1 MVSEFREVDT
11 PPTRYFLQYGDDIVI
26 PLRASPVTIGRSAS
40 CDLVLND
47 GLISRRHASVSVT
60 SEGVVVEDLGSING
74 VYVDGHRIPGRWVLH
89 ADGWLTIAGHHVRIF
104 HSNVVQGTDRNALTA
119 ARHDFTETADPARAS
134 AAAVPERFDDA
145 PVAAEVESYSEAT
158 RRGNVIVLLGPV
170 VDKMLA
176 AGQAQEAAALF
187 GARLRAVLADAQ
199 RTRRVDAESIGPAAQ
214 YAVKLAAATGHA
226 DWVDYIFELYLIAA
240 RPPAVEIVDELHN
253 LIRRLPPIKLGGL
266 RQLLA
271 TLDQRASQLSAS
283 ERFALQR
290 LRGLERVAAS
300 R

>member
-1 MVSEFREVDT
+1 VDT
-11 PPTRYFLQYGDDIVI
+11 QTRYFLQYGDDVVI
-26 PLRASPVTIGRSAS
+26 PLRESPVTIGRSAT

-60 SEGVVVEDLGSING
+60 DEGVVVEDLGSING
-74 VYVDGHRIPGRWVLH
+74 VFVDGHRIPGRWVMH
-89 ADGWLTIAGHHVRIF
+89 ADGWVTIAGHHVRIF
-104 HSNVVQGTDRNALTA
+104 RSDKLQVSDRNALTA
-119 ARHDFTETADPARAS
+119 ARHDFTETAESAARAS
-134 AAAVPERFDDA
+134 AHAVPERFEEA
-145 PVAAEVESYSEAT
+145 QGAAEVESYSEAT

-199 RTRRVDAESIGPAAQ
+199 RTRRIELESLTPAGQ
-214 YAVKLAAATGHA
+214 YAVKLAAATGQPE
-226 DWVDYIFELYLIAA
+226 WVDYIFELYLIAV
-240 RPPAVEIVDELHN
+240 RPPPVEIVDELHN
-253 LIRRLPPIKLGGL
+253 LIRRLPPIKLGAL
-266 RQLLA
+266 RQLLGV
-271 TLDQRASQLSAS
+271 LDQRASQLSAS